1 MSTPHESAQSLMNL
15 YELRREEKLRAARTW
30 VVRSFNPRSLED
42 FAALAQTEEYT
53 YFRMVSSYWDMAASF
68 VVHGAIDAE
77 MFRSVSGEMLAS
89 YCKLNHIIDEVRE
102 ATGQTGLFKHVE
114 EVAADW
120 PGAEERMGMMR
131 EYFRGLA
138 EANE

>member
-89 YCKLNHIIDEVRE
+89 YCKLNHMSHSVPLISM
-102 ATGQTGLFKHVE
+102 GLPR
-114 EVAADW
+114 VA
-120 PGAEERMGMMR
+120 PSLR
-131 EYFRGLA
+131 
-138 EANE
+138 